1 METRIL
7 VVDDE
12 EAVASMMKIVLENDG
27 YTVVTAASAA
37 EAVGL
42 LSPDSFQAVI
52 TDMKM
57 ESDTAGYD
65 VVRAARALPNPPV
78 IMILT
83 GYPLLAQDWRASG
96 ADAVVSKPSKMA
108 QLLETVADL
117 LRKRRQRAT
126 RFA

>member
-12 EAVASMMKIVLENDG
+12 EAVGSMMKIVFETDG

-37 EAVGL
+37 EAIGL
-42 LSPDSFQAVI
+42 LSTDSFQAVI

-57 ESDTAGYD
+57 ENENAGYD
-65 VVRAARALPNPPV
+65 VVRAARALTNPPV

-83 GYPLLAQDWRASG
+83 AYPLLARDWRAAG
-96 ADAVVSKPSKMA
+96 ADAVASKPCSLA
-108 QLLETVADL
+108 QLLDTVAAL
-117 LRKRRQRAT
+117 LRQRRR
-126 RFA
+126 RSPYFG

>member
-1 METRIL
+1 MEMRIL

-12 EAVASMMKIVLENDG
+12 EAVGSMMKIVLENAG

-37 EAVGL
+37 EAVDL
-42 LSPDSFQAVI
+42 LSTESFQAVI

-65 VVRAARALPNPPV
+65 VVRAAGALPHPPA

-83 GYPLLAQDWRASG
+83 GHPLLAQDWRAAG
-96 ADAVVSKPSKMA
+96 ADAVVSKPSNMA

-117 LRKRRQRAT
+117 LRKRQLAT
-126 RFA
+126 RLA

>member
-1 METRIL
+1 MRIL

-12 EAVASMMKIVLENDG
+12 EAVSSMMKIVFENDG

-42 LSPDSFQAVI
+42 LSTDSFQAVI

-65 VVRAARALPNPPV
+65 VVRAARDLPNPPV

-83 GYPLLAQDWRASG
+83 GYPLLAQDWRAAG
-96 ADAVVSKPSKMA
+96 ADAAVSKPSRMA
-108 QLLETVADL
+108 QLLETVAEL
-117 LRKRRQRAT
+117 LHKRRQRAT
-126 RFA
+126 RLA

>member
-1 METRIL
+1 MEMRIL

-12 EAVASMMKIVLENDG
+12 EAVGSMMKIVFESDG

-42 LSPDSFQAVI
+42 LSTDSFQAVI

-65 VVRAARALPNPPV
+65 VVHAARALPNPPV

-83 GYPLLAQDWRASG
+83 GYPLPSQDWRATG
-96 ADAVVSKPSKMA
+96 VDAVVSKPSKMS
-108 QLLETVADL
+108 QLIEIVAEL
-117 LRKRRQRAT
+117 LRKRRKRAT
-126 RFA
+126 RLA

>member
-42 LSPDSFQAVI
+42 LSTDSFQAVI

-78 IMILT
+78 TLILT
-83 GYPLLAQDWRASG
+83 GYPLLAQDWRAAG
-96 ADAVVSKPSKMA
+96 AAAVASKPSSMA
-108 QLLETVADL
+108 QLLETVAEL
-117 LRKRRQRAT
+117 LGKRRQRAT
-126 RFA
+126 RLA

>member
-1 METRIL
+1 MEMRIL

-12 EAVASMMKIVLENDG
+12 EAVSSMMKIVFENDG

-42 LSPDSFQAVI
+42 LSTDSFQAVI

-65 VVRAARALPNPPV
+65 VVRAARDLPNPPV

-83 GYPLLAQDWRASG
+83 GYPLLAQDWRAAG
-96 ADAVVSKPSKMA
+96 ADAAVSKPSRMA
-108 QLLETVADL
+108 QLLETVAEL
-117 LRKRRQRAT
+117 LHKRRQRAT
-126 RFA
+126 RLA